1 MGRMRL
7 RWAMAIVVGC
17 SALAGFGQQA
27 PDPAATFL
35 RVQER
40 LLPELVRLPHYT
52 CVQTITR
59 RYYRPPSG
67 HAASCAGLIAAH
79 DKRRD
84 KDKDELPLRAWDRLR
99 LEVAIAEGKNVF
111 SWIGAPRFEENN
123 FEELAGRGPLASGDF
138 GTFLDSVFHRAS
150 VKFQGEKAVKG
161 RRLLE
166 YAYDMPLARSGYL
179 VKTSAGWTPTAYSG
193 TFLLDPDA
201 ADMVHL
207 TVRTAEL
214 PESNPACQ
222 AISEVEYGRTT
233 IHDLA
238 VLIPRE
244 TRLRTIDREGSET
257 LSLTA
262 YEKCREYASKSR
274 MLLEAPPVGAA
285 TAAPQTKLPSA
296 LSPGLRFECRIVT
309 PIDSD
314 TAAAGD
320 PIEALLRS
328 PIHDKKNGVLVPAGA
343 RIHGRLMRFE
353 HRSGAFE
360 SFRVLVDLD
369 SIEVNGKAVPLRA
382 VPEAMPPAVPVLV
395 VFDEGSPEVRSFA
408 FHKEHLLLQHLDWRW
423 ITVSALASSEQN
435 ASSTPLGVRESMTP
449 PHTIDVADRE
459 FTIEASSGVHFKF
472 TVPAGATSVRL
483 EGSFSA
489 TGGGSNDVEV
499 ALFSNDEFVN
509 SQAQQP
515 AKSLYDS
522 GRTTQG
528 TLNVLLPADA
538 ATYYL
543 VFSNNFPLST
553 PKVVQASIRLHYS
566 L

>member
-1 MGRMRL
+1 
-7 RWAMAIVVGC
+7 
-17 SALAGFGQQA
+17 
-27 PDPAATFL
+27 
-35 RVQER
+35 
-40 LLPELVRLPHYT
+40 
-52 CVQTITR
+52 
-59 RYYRPPSG
+59 
-67 HAASCAGLIAAH
+67 
-79 DKRRD
+79 
-84 KDKDELPLRAWDRLR
+84 
-99 LEVAIAEGKNVF
+99 
-111 SWIGAPRFEENN
+111 
-123 FEELAGRGPLASGDF
+123 
-138 GTFLDSVFHRAS
+138 
-150 VKFQGEKAVKG
+150 
-161 RRLLE
+161 
-166 YAYDMPLARSGYL
+166 
-179 VKTSAGWTPTAYSG
+179 
-193 TFLLDPDA
+193 
-201 ADMVHL
+201 MVHL

-222 AISEVEYGRTT
+222 AISDVEYGRTT

-274 MLLEAPPVGAA
+274 MLLEAPPGDAA
-285 TAAPQTKLPSA
+285 TAAPQAKLPSA

-320 PIEALLRS
+320 PIEAVLRS
-328 PIHDKKNGVLVPAGA
+328 PIHDKKNGVLVPAGV

-423 ITVSALASSEQN
+423 ITVSALESSEKN
-435 ASSTPLGVRESMTP
+435 ASSTPPGVGESTTLP
-449 PHTIDVADRE
+449 PHMIDVADRE

-472 TVPAGATSVRL
+472 SVPAGATSVRL

-499 ALFSNDEFVN
+499 ALFSSDEFVN

-538 ATYYL
+538 AIYYL

-553 PKVVQASIRLHYS
+553 PKVVQASIRLRYS